1 MRRRRVQ
8 KGRGAPERSAAQL
21 WPQKGGAHLPGGLAG
36 IRSISRASRAAVSS
50 GRVGGRDGET
60 ARHARHYCILHGSPD
75 YRVFGPAVLRHGR
88 RGLLK
93 PGAGC
98 RVPVQDIA
106 LNSRIFGCRIPEEPA
121 CAERR
126 QAPGV
131 RGAGRNPRPVPSV
144 TSRHRAGAARGR
156 RAPQAPLAPAV
167 LAASIPRFWQEWPA
181 ASAPTG
187 PCPPRHAPG
196 AAGQA
201 PGGIAVAEIRPTA
214 RRVRHHPTP
223 GAAPALREA
232 LPKPTWAPSGTRPG
246 CISRLACQGTAPVL
260 PRGAASR
267 ARTPKR

>member
-50 GRVGGRDGET
+50 GRVGGRYGET
-60 ARHARHYCILHGSPD
+60 ARHASHYCIRHGSPD
-75 YRVFGPAVLRHGR
+75 YRVFGPAVLRHGG

-106 LNSRIFGCRIPEEPA
+106 LNGRIFGCRIPEEPA

-131 RGAGRNPRPVPSV
+131 RGADRNPRPVPPV
-144 TSRHRAGAARGR
+144 ASRHRAGAARGR
-156 RAPQAPLAPAV
+156 RTPQAPSCPGSVGGKHPPV
-167 LAASIPRFWQEWPA
+167 LAGMAGRERSHRPVPA
-181 ASAPTG
+181 AARSGRGGAG
-187 PCPPRHAPG
+187 ARRHCCCRNPSDG
-196 AAGQA
+196 AARPPPSSPRRRACA
-201 PGGIAVAEIRPTA
+201 P
-214 RRVRHHPTP
+214 
-223 GAAPALREA
+223 
-232 LPKPTWAPSGTRPG
+232 
-246 CISRLACQGTAPVL
+246 
-260 PRGAASR
+260 
-267 ARTPKR
+267 